1 MTPLDFNGRTVTE
14 CKRCHGRGK
23 IPHYGHV
30 LKGICFECDGAG
42 VKLYGLLAARRRRM
56 GMRGATSR
64 REVPAA
70 LALVRVGAA

>member
-1 MTPLDFNGRTVTE
+1 
-14 CKRCHGRGK
+14 
-23 IPHYGHV
+23 V